1 MTDIYLPGA
10 ASIIEQID
18 TRLLI
23 ILRDGRNLIGTLRSF
38 DQYMNLV
45 LENTVERHY
54 FEGMNIK
61 MKFIMIDIIENFGI
75 FERCLRGAAG
85 WSFSSTRR

>member
-1 MTDIYLPGA
+1 MSDVYLPGA

-45 LENTVERHY
+45 LENTVERIY
-54 FEGMNIK
+54 FEG
-61 MKFIMIDIIENFGI
+61 
-75 FERCLRGAAG
+75 
-85 WSFSSTRR
+85 SS